1 LLLLLLFGADV
12 MKLYL
17 SFLSNFLILSLI
29 ISCSVSYEN
38 EVEKDYRIF
47 VDTKDEVLLES
58 IKILADRFNR
68 DLGVDALQIVGSNK
82 EANSKISFTQGLRA
96 DKQKLGLGQWIL
108 TTVSEGRELFP
119 SDKPLK
125 KTLIYSMQLDFDFDN
140 FKVKSSDVIGGN
152 VNSDNYQHLYHLFC
166 HEVGHGLQMDHDD
179 EQQSIM
185 YKSIPDSYAFQPE
198 YDYFFDE
205 ARLFFED

>member
-1 LLLLLLFGADV
+1 
-12 MKLYL
+12 MKSYL
-17 SFLSNFLILSLI
+17 SLFISFIIFPLL

-38 EVEKDYRIF
+38 EVEKDYRIY
-47 VDTKDEVLLES
+47 VDSRDEVLLES
-58 IKILADRFNR
+58 VKILADRFNQ
-68 DLGVDALQIVGSNK
+68 DLGVEALAIVDSEN

-96 DKQKLGLGQWIL
+96 EQQKLGLGQWVL

-119 SDKPLK
+119 SNKPLK
-125 KTLIYSMQLDFDFDN
+125 KTLIYSMQLDFDLDN
-140 FKVKSSDVIGGN
+140 FKIKSSDVINGN

-179 EQQSIM
+179 EKQSIM